1 MLASHLSGHCGVIS
15 NRLWRHQQNVNRAS
29 GRVDVTWHNEFI
41 NNDKNDDVHHRF
53 LSSFIDSLC
62 RVSYK
67 IKYVLSWRTAHALT
81 RVSFPSRERI
91 NSSPLDYKS
100 MHYIYIYMYI
110 LDVEDYHLCG
120 WQLVNYVWKGLA
132 EMCHVSL
139 LSSNFFM
146 VTSP

>member
-29 GRVDVTWHNEFI
+29 ERVDVTWHNEFI

-81 RVSFPSRERI
+81 RVSFPSRRERI
-91 NSSPLDYKS
+91 NSSPLEYKS
-100 MHYIYIYMYI
+100 MHYIYIYIYI
-110 LDVEDYHLCG
+110 YVYIRCRGLSPLWLATSQLRLKGFGRDVPC
-120 WQLVNYVWKGLA
+120 
-132 EMCHVSL
+132 
-139 LSSNFFM
+139 FITFI
-146 VTSP
+146 